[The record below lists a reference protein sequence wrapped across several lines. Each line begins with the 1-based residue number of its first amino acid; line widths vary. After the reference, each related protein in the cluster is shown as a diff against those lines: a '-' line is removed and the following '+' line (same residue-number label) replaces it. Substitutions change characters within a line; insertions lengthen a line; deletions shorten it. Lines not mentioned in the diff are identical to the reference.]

1 VDAGDTGSKTS
12 HQQNRPFLNWR
23 CRLTQADLYNGRK
36 KVVGWLVLA
45 PLVDV
50 LTCSRYIFCMTALT
64 GQRTRIVL
72 YCVVVFLFA
81 SYAQE
86 VEVINNVQELLRK
99 TIKQAE
105 LQIQ

>member
-1 VDAGDTGSKTS
+1 
-12 HQQNRPFLNWR
+12 
-23 CRLTQADLYNGRK
+23 
-36 KVVGWLVLA
+36 
-45 PLVDV
+45 
-50 LTCSRYIFCMTALT
+50 MTALT